1 MQSLGA
7 KTIVLPKNLYVIL
20 IPDEMLIQ
28 VIASL
33 GFQIEI
39 QIKLITQLC
48 GVKLYKPKSSIHC
61 IFGLNPF
68 KLGPFK
74 LGSITCASL
83 FLFSMY
89 SI

>member
-48 GVKLYKPKSSIHC
+48 GVKLYRPKSSIHC

-68 KLGPFK
+68 KLDP
-74 LGSITCASL
+74 ITCALL

-89 SI
+89 PI